1 MSRAGEQALVRRAE
15 DKRNQKEK
23 RTNAINRTE
32 NCVRVYTENQPNEVA
47 KDAKKEWL
55 IDPRDTLMDVL
66 EQQFNEIHIK
76 SKQHNRNQ

>member
-1 MSRAGEQALVRRAE
+1 MHHAE
-15 DKRNQKEK
+15 DKRNQKEKKEK

-55 IDPRDTLMDVL
+55 IDPRNTLMDVL

-76 SKQHNRNQ
+76 SKQNNRNQ